1 MENQTNIPTNTTPN
15 TQKKIVMSGMRPTGK
30 LHLGHWVG
38 ALKNWVVLQN
48 QYPCYFS
55 IVDWHALTTD
65 YMKTGDIKRYN
76 KEVLLDW
83 LSAGIDP
90 SKASIFVQSSI
101 KEIAELY
108 LLLNMITPLGWLERV
123 PTFKEQQA
131 QLQDRDINTI
141 GFLGYPLLQTV
152 DIIVV
157 RGNLVPVG
165 EDQVYHIELAR
176 EVVRRFNFIYGNYFD
191 EPQELLTPIPKL
203 PGLDGR
209 KMSKSYDNSIYLS
222 DSREVVEKKIRPM
235 KTDERRQR
243 RTDPGVPDDCPV
255 FDFHKCF
262 SSEGERETITQG
274 CTTAGIGCIDC
285 KKILIANVHNL
296 MDPIRERREKYNNSN
311 LDDILETGRKQAGE
325 VAQKTLEDVR
335 ELVKV

>member
-1 MENQTNIPTNTTPN
+1 MDNKN
-15 TQKKIVMSGMRPTGK
+15 KIVMSGMRPTGK

-38 ALKNWVVLQN
+38 ALKNWVALQEK
-48 QYPCYFS
+48 YPCYFS

-65 YMKTGDIKRYN
+65 YHKSGDVKQNITN
-76 KEVLLDW
+76 VLLDW

-90 SKASIFVQSSI
+90 SRSTIMLQSAV
-101 KEIAELY
+101 KEISELY
-108 LLLNMITPLGWLERV
+108 LLLSMITPLGWLERV

-157 RGNLVPVG
+157 KGNLVPVG
-165 EDQVYHIELAR
+165 EDQVFHLELAR
-176 EVVRRFNFIYGNYFD
+176 EIVRRFNYIYGDYFT
-191 EPQELLTPIPKL
+191 EPQELLTPTPKL

-222 DSREVVEKKIRPM
+222 DSALEVEQKIRPM
-235 KTDERRQR
+235 KTDERRKR

-262 SSEGERETITQG
+262 SSEEERVQIVSG
-274 CTTAGIGCIDC
+274 CTTASIGCIEC
-285 KKILIANVHNL
+285 KKILINNL
-296 MDPIRERREKYNNSN
+296 NTLMEPIRERREKFRNTDVN
-311 LDDILETGRKQAGE
+311 DILEAGNKNARD
-325 VAQKTLEDVR
+325 VAANTLEDVR
-335 ELVKV
+335 NLIKL

>member
-1 MENQTNIPTNTTPN
+1 MEHQH
-15 TQKKIVMSGMRPTGK
+15 KIVMSGMRPTGK

-38 ALKNWVVLQN
+38 ALKNWIELQEK
-48 QYPCYFS
+48 YPCYFS

-65 YMKTGDIKRYN
+65 YQKSQGIKHHI
-76 KEVLLDW
+76 KDVMLDW
-83 LSAGIDP
+83 LSAGVNPD
-90 SKASIFVQSSI
+90 KCTIFVQSAV

-108 LLLNMITPLGWLERV
+108 LLLSMATPLGWLERV

-152 DIIVV
+152 DIIIV

-165 EDQVYHIELAR
+165 EDQVFHIELAR
-176 EVVRRFNFIYGNYFD
+176 EIVRRFNNLYGEYFA

-209 KMSKSYDNSIYLS
+209 KMSKSYDNSLYLS
-222 DSREVVEKKIRPM
+222 DSAETVEKKVKPM
-235 KTDERRQR
+235 KTDERRKR

-255 FDFHKCF
+255 YHFHKCF
-262 SSEGERETITQG
+262 SSDNEREYVIGG
-274 CTTAGIGCIDC
+274 CTTAGIGCLEC
-285 KKILIANVHNL
+285 KQILIDNL
-296 MDPIRERREKYNNSN
+296 HRLMAPIRERREIYANAN
-311 LDDILETGRKQAGE
+311 LDDIIESGNEKVRQ

-335 ELVKV
+335 ELINV